1 MPKQK
6 SLISAAGG
14 SLFAGKLTAPAAPG
28 VWKLRQQKHPRSSK
42 QESGNWE
49 QTLSDVA
56 LDSVLPR
63 HTLLFLI
70 SGSRPYC
77 RLVLALECPT
87 DCKVI
92 IPQADWDLHE
102 VFPDGM
108 ESLSHSIF
116 CNSFRLSWGILLP
129 VSCIDWSTCLLP
141 LAEWELLEAVSLSY
155 SQLSTLRHLTPCFSD
170 GRHPKTYTGNKWNK
184 GQLTSVGRELSRHLD
199 LLVIS
204 QQGRKPLSHSILPCQ
219 ESRHALVKIRR
230 KESGLPSLLF
240 VHAGCRMYH
249 HLTWRKWKVEPSQ
262 LFLRSLKVFKDG
274 NKWHESSHYHV
285 MEALATTK
293 KK

>member
-6 SLISAAGG
+6 SLLSD
-14 SLFAGKLTAPAAPG
+14 APG
-28 VWKLRQQKHPRSSK
+28 LWKLRQHKHPRSSK

-49 QTLSDVA
+49 QTLSDAA

-77 RLVLALECPT
+77 RLVLALERPT

-92 IPQADWDLHE
+92 IPQTDWDLHE
-102 VFPDGM
+102 AFPDGM

-116 CNSFRLSWGILLP
+116 CNSFRLSWGTHLLLP
-129 VSCIDWSTCLLP
+129 VSCIDWSTCLIP

-155 SQLSTLRHLTPCFSD
+155 SWLSILRHLTPCFSD
-170 GRHPKTYTGNKWNK
+170 GRHPRTYTGGKWNK

-204 QQGRKPLSHSILPCQ
+204 QQGRKPLSHSLLPCQ
-219 ESRHALVKIRR
+219 ESTHALVKKRR
-230 KESGLPSLLF
+230 K
-240 VHAGCRMYH
+240 
-249 HLTWRKWKVEPSQ
+249 
-262 LFLRSLKVFKDG
+262 
-274 NKWHESSHYHV
+274 N
-285 MEALATTK
+285 
-293 KK
+293 